1 MRKDN
6 FGICFSF
13 YAALG
18 FVLALLGHTTLAFLL
33 LGFVIVVQKDQW
45 LTMQV
50 MQAFFLSIISGI
62 VSTIFGIFDP
72 LYRVPVLGKILSAVF
87 GAASSV
93 VSLIILFLAII
104 GIARTAK
111 EKDADI
117 PLVKG
122 FAQKAVDFVKNGTGT
137 QDEA

>member
-13 YAALG
+13 YAVLG
-18 FVLALLGHTTLAFLL
+18 FVFALLGHTTLALLL

-50 MQAFFLSIISGI
+50 MQAFFLSIVSGI
-62 VSTIFGIFDP
+62 VSAVLGIFDV
-72 LYRVPVLGKILSAVF
+72 LYKIPALGKLVSLLFSA
-87 GAASSV
+87 ATSV
-93 VSLIILFLAII
+93 VSLVVLLLAIV

-117 PLVKG
+117 PLIKDI
-122 FAQKAVDFVKNGTGT
+122 AQKAFGLVKNGTGT
-137 QDEA
+137 QA